1 MGTARLLTAYQIPSS
16 QRESRAA
23 LVPSIRAAVHDWRR
37 SGYEGAT
44 ATSQRLLRHW
54 FESDHL
60 NAAGEEWLYYYCQ
73 REAIETLIYLYEV
86 VRARSL
92 YDLARHYDENR
103 RVQVNPAEDR
113 WARFIFKMATGSGKT
128 KVMSLAIAWSYF
140 NARFEN
146 DRRGDYTQAF
156 ALVAPNVIV
165 YQRLLEDFRGGA
177 IFRGDPLIPPEW
189 KADWQFTVVT
199 RDDPVASSTPGT
211 LYLTNI
217 HQLYDSRGRARA
229 TAEPN
234 EMTAVLGGPRPGA
247 LEGTGVGLRER
258 MLSHDEL
265 MVLNDEG
272 HHLHTDELEWSR
284 VIERMDDELRE
295 RTGSGLRAQLDFT
308 ATPKHTN
315 GALFQEVVVD
325 YPIAQ
330 AVEDGI
336 VKRAILGELTGEIEY
351 AADNAADRHRDKL
364 LAGIEK
370 WREQREALKDVK
382 RNPLLF
388 VMTENTKAADEVG
401 DWLKMQPDFSEESV
415 LVIHT
420 NRQGEIVEG
429 TSTAKQQ
436 ELEFLR
442 DASRKVDEPDN
453 PYRAIVSVLMLRE
466 GWDVR
471 NVTTI
476 VPLRAYSAS
485 SQILPEQ
492 TLGRGLRRMWPVA
505 AGDLREEVI
514 VIEHE
519 AFRRFWDRELQDE
532 GFDIERIPVAKVRPT
547 IRTVLVDKSKL
558 DYEIAVPRL
567 APSLVVA
574 VPDLSQIDVQQLP
587 VHHLHLP
594 LPGTIAEAPLL
605 YTGRDMLTRE
615 VVDEAEFERD
625 FPADP
630 AGYLNVL
637 TRLVLRECRLANL
650 SDGFAKLAPLMK
662 RYIEG
667 IMFVGQASTD
677 DRRVM
682 MRLNQGDAKSLLFDV
697 FVGAIRELSIIERK
711 SEPTGEWIR
720 VSATEPYPTTRSVLT
735 ARKTVFNLVPCDST
749 LEERFVPW
757 LDDVASDI
765 LAFAKNELA
774 VHFEIPYVSAGGG
787 VRYYRPDFLIRTP
800 QAMYVVE
807 TKGLETL
814 EVPRKDQRMARWCED
829 ATALT
834 GHEWRYVKISEA
846 LFDSGPWDSLA
857 MLERAFATTG

>member
-1 MGTARLLTAYQIPSS
+1 MGTARLFTAYQIPSS

-23 LVPSIRAAVHDWRR
+23 LVPSIRVAVHDWRS

-44 ATSQRLLRHW
+44 ETSQRLLRYW

-86 VRARSL
+86 VKAQSL
-92 YDLARHYDENR
+92 YDLARHYDEKR
-103 RVQVNPAEDR
+103 VVQVNPADDR
-113 WARFIFKMATGSGKT
+113 WARYVFKMATGSGKT
-128 KVMSLAIAWSYF
+128 KVMSLAIVWSYF
-140 NARFEN
+140 NARFEH
-146 DRRGDYTQAF
+146 DRRGEYTQAF
-156 ALVAPNVIV
+156 ALIAPNVIV

-177 IFRGDPLIPPEW
+177 IFRDDPLIPPAWES
-189 KADWQFTVVT
+189 DWQFTVVT
-199 RDDPVASSTPGT
+199 RDDPVVSSTPGT

-217 HQLYDSRGRARA
+217 HQLYDSRGRSRA
-229 TAEPN
+229 TAEPD

-247 LEGTGVGLRER
+247 LEGTGIGLRER

-272 HHLHTDELEWSR
+272 HHLHTDELEWSK
-284 VIERMDDELRE
+284 VIERMDDELRS

-308 ATPKHTN
+308 ATPKHEN
-315 GALFQEVVVD
+315 GALFQEIVVD

-330 AVEDGI
+330 AVEDRI
-336 VKRAILGELTGEIEY
+336 VKRAILGELRGEIEY

-364 LAGIEK
+364 HAGIEK
-370 WREQREALKDVK
+370 WREQRDALEDVK

-388 VMTENTKAADEVG
+388 VMAENTKAADEVG
-401 DWLKMQPDFSEESV
+401 DWLKMQADFSDESV

-420 NRQGEIVEG
+420 NRHGEIVEG
-429 TSTAKQQ
+429 ASRAKQQ
-436 ELEFLR
+436 ELEVLR
-442 DASRKVDEPDN
+442 EAARKVDEPGN

-471 NVTTI
+471 TVTTI

-505 AGDLREEVI
+505 TGDLREEVI

-519 AFRRFWDRELQDE
+519 AFRQFWDRELEDE
-532 GFDIERIPVAKVRPT
+532 GFDIQRVPVARLRPK

-558 DYEIAVPRL
+558 DYEIEVPRL
-567 APSLVVA
+567 TPSLVVA
-574 VPDLSQIDVQQLP
+574 VPDLSQIDVHQLP
-587 VHHLHLP
+587 VHRLHLP
-594 LPGTIAEAPLL
+594 LPGTIAEEPLL

-667 IMFVGQASTD
+667 VMFVGQAD
-677 DRRVM
+677 MGDRRVM
-682 MRLNQGDAKSLLFDV
+682 MRLNGGDAKSLLFDV
-697 FVGAIRELSIIERK
+697 FVRAIRELSIVERE
-711 SEPTGEWIR
+711 SEPTGERIR
-720 VSATEPYPTTRSVLT
+720 VSATEPYPTTRPVLT
-735 ARKTVFNLVPCDST
+735 AKKTVFNLVPCDST
-749 LEERFVPW
+749 LEERFVRW
-757 LDDVASDI
+757 LDDRATDV
-765 LAFAKNELA
+765 LAFAKNEPA
-774 VHFEIPYVSAGGG
+774 VHFEVPYVSPGGG

-800 QAMYVVE
+800 QAMYVLE

-814 EVPRKDQRMARWCED
+814 EVPLKDQRMARWCQD

-834 GHEWRYVKISEA
+834 GQDWRYVKVSEA

-857 MLERAFATTG
+857 ELERTEAR